1 MPLML
6 QVRTKR
12 LWPALVAGVGLS
24 GCGSTEVIVE
34 ANFPAPLVAPLPLRM
49 GVIIPDEL
57 YNFIYTEDIPEQS
70 LWTIAL
76 GDANVAMLEPL
87 FKGMFQEVTDLE
99 AVAGAAGLD
108 GVIEP
113 KLEKFEFDVPI
124 GERDEFVEVWMQY
137 QITVYEPDGAT
148 VAQWPVS
155 GYGKSE
161 LIRDQEDA
169 VQRAAIVAMREA
181 GATISTKF
189 SQQPEIKEWLGA
201 KGYGTDVTAGPQAA
215 ANPVSADTVSAE
227 PDDAPPSQ

>member
-1 MPLML
+1 MSLML
-6 QVRTKR
+6 QVRFGR
-12 LWPALVAGVGLS
+12 LWPAVIAGAALS
-24 GCGSTEVIVE
+24 GCGSTQVIVE
-34 ANFPAPLVAPLPLRM
+34 SDFPVPLIEPLPLRM
-49 GVIIPDEL
+49 GVMIPDEL
-57 YNFIYTEDIPEQS
+57 YNFIYTEDIPDQS

-87 FKGMFQEVTDLE
+87 FKGMFQETTDVE
-99 AVAGAAGLD
+99 AVPLAPGAAALD

-148 VAQWPVS
+148 VLQWPVS

-161 LIRDQEDA
+161 LLRDQEDA

-189 SQQPEIKEWLGA
+189 GQQPQIKEWLGG
-201 KGYGTDVTAGPQAA
+201 KGYGTPVTAGPQAA
-215 ANPVSADTVSAE
+215 AADSVGGEAGSAA
-227 PDDAPPSQ
+227 PSQ